1 MLLGTME
8 DYGTSGTTTSPTV
21 NYGIGNGT
29 TEILVFPDAKGTM
42 PIKNQDDVHNLTRG
56 EKCLEK
62 VLVSG
67 SPSPSPN

>member
-29 TEILVFPDAKGTM
+29 TEILVFPDVAAW
-42 PIKNQDDVHNLTRG
+42 I
-56 EKCLEK
+56 
-62 VLVSG
+62 
-67 SPSPSPN
+67 